1 MAVTSSIKQNDS
13 SPAFTAT
20 LRDGDGDVVDLTN
33 ATARF
38 LMRNRRTREQKVAAA
53 ASVTDESGGR
63 ISYQWLAGDTDTPGV
78 FQVEIEVT
86 FSDETVATFPSDGY
100 HQLTI
105 LAEIN

>member
-1 MAVTSSIKQNDS
+1 M
-13 SPAFTAT
+13 
-20 LRDGDGDVVDLTN
+20 
-33 ATARF
+33 
-38 LMRNRRTREQKVAAA
+38 
-53 ASVTDESGGR
+53 TDESGGR